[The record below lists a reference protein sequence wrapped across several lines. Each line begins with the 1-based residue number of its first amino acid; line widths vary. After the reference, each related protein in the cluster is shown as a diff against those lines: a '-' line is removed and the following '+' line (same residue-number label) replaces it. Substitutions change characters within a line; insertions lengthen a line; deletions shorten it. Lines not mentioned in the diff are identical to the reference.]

1 MLGKPFRCSRCGGKV
16 AFVSSVKNPFDILL
30 FLFLL
35 RPVRC
40 DDCYHRQYRSL
51 FSAFQKRPIP

>member
-1 MLGKPFRCSRCGGKV
+1 MFGKPFRCSRCGGKV
-16 AFVSSVKNPFDILL
+16 AYLSHVKNPLDLIL

-40 DDCYHRQYRSL
+40 DNCYHRQYRSV
-51 FSAFQKRPIP
+51 FSEISKRSV